1 MLDGMS
7 LDQIRTFIAAADT
20 GSFSA
25 AARQLGRAQ
34 SVVSQTLANLEGQ
47 IGVRLFDRVGRLPVL
62 TAEGK
67 ALLADA
73 RTVAGNIDLF
83 KARARGLAGGLE
95 PELTVFVN
103 ALFPTDVLT
112 RAVTDFREQFP
123 NTPLRIAVEGMG
135 AVIAPV
141 LERQCSF
148 GIRGPL
154 LLDQAELTS
163 EHLLGARYLMVAS
176 PDHPLARQRGS
187 IPGSVLSQHVQLVLT
202 DRSSLTQGKDLRVM
216 SPKTW
221 RLSDLG
227 AKHAFLRAGLGWGGM
242 PLHLVKG
249 DITNGTLV
257 PLRLAESDAA
267 TSISMSAIYRTDT
280 PPGPAGRWLIDRLKQ
295 PEEAGPPSEPVSS
308 RKKTFPRSSVRA
320 PAGLGA
326 KRKSTGK
333 PTHRLGRK

>member
-7 LDQIRTFIAAADT
+7 LDQLRTFIAAADS

-25 AARQLGRAQ
+25 AGRQLSRAQ

-47 IGVRLFDRVGRLPVL
+47 IGVRLFDRSGRYPVL

-73 RTVAGNIDLF
+73 RAIAGDIDLF

-103 ALFPTDVLT
+103 ALFPTGVLT
-112 RAVTDFREQFP
+112 GAVAAFREEFP

-135 AVIAPV
+135 AVIEPV
-141 LERQCSF
+141 LQRQCSF

-154 LLDQAELTS
+154 LLDQAELTA
-163 EHLLGARYLMVAS
+163 EYLLGARYLMVAS
-176 PDHPLARQRGS
+176 PDHPLAKHRGP
-187 IPGSVLSQHVQLVLT
+187 IPASVLAQHIQLVLT

-227 AKHAFLRAGLGWGGM
+227 AKHAFLRAALGWGGM
-242 PLHLVKG
+242 PHHLVE
-249 DITNGTLV
+249 DDLANGTLV
-257 PLRLAESDAA
+257 PLALAESDAP

-295 PEEAGPPSEPVSS
+295 STDAPSAPEHAS
-308 RKKTFPRSSVRA
+308 PR
-320 PAGLGA
+320 
-326 KRKSTGK
+326 
-333 PTHRLGRK
+333 

>member
-7 LDQIRTFIAAADT
+7 LDQLRTFIAAADT

-25 AARQLGRAQ
+25 AARQLNRAQ
-34 SVVSQTLANLEGQ
+34 SVVSQTLANLESQ
-47 IGVRLFDRVGRLPVL
+47 IGVRLFDRTGRYPVL
-62 TAEGK
+62 TPEGK

-95 PELTVFVN
+95 PELTVYVN
-103 ALFPTDVLT
+103 ILFPTTVLT
-112 RAVTDFREQFP
+112 SAVAAFREEFP

-135 AVIAPV
+135 AVIQPV

-154 LLDQAELTS
+154 LLEQAELTA
-163 EHLLGARYLMVAS
+163 EYLLGATYLMVAS
-176 PDHPLARQRGS
+176 PDHPLAKYRGP
-187 IPGSVLSQHVQLVLT
+187 IPGSVLAQHVQLVLT

-227 AKHAFLRAGLGWGGM
+227 AKHAFLRAALGWGGM
-242 PLHLVKG
+242 PLHTVETDLA
-249 DITNGTLV
+249 NGTLV
-257 PLRLAESDAA
+257 RLTLAESDSP
-267 TSISMSAIYRTDT
+267 TSIPMSAIYRTDT
-280 PPGPAGRWLIDRLKQ
+280 PPGPAGRWLIDRLKLSADGAQ
-295 PEEAGPPSEPVSS
+295 TMDQVSS
-308 RKKTFPRSSVRA
+308 RAPSRKPRTEARRLAKK
-320 PAGLGA
+320 AGG
-326 KRKSTGK
+326 
-333 PTHRLGRK
+333 GRRR

>member
-7 LDQIRTFIAAADT
+7 LDQLRTFIAAADT

-47 IGVRLFDRVGRLPVL
+47 IGVRLFDRSGRYPVL
-62 TAEGK
+62 TSEGK

-73 RTVAGNIDLF
+73 RQVAGNIDLF

-95 PELTVFVN
+95 PELTVYVN
-103 ALFPTDVLT
+103 ALFPTAVLT
-112 RAVTDFREQFP
+112 SAVTAFREEFP

-135 AVIAPV
+135 AVIQPV

-154 LLDQAELTS
+154 LLEQAELTA
-163 EHLLGARYLMVAS
+163 EYLLGARYLMVAS
-176 PDHPLARQRGS
+176 PGHPLARHRGP
-187 IPGSVLSQHVQLVLT
+187 IPGNALAEHVQLVLT

-242 PLHLVKG
+242 PLHLVEA
-249 DITNGTLV
+249 DLASGTLV
-257 PLRLAESDAA
+257 ALKLAESDAP

-295 PEEAGPPSEPVSS
+295 SAEAPVMVSPTRRSGTRSPPSQRAS
-308 RKKTFPRSSVRA
+308 KKT
-320 PAGLGA
+320 
-326 KRKSTGK
+326 RKARRDS
-333 PTHRLGRK
+333 

>member
-1 MLDGMS
+1 MLDGVS
-7 LDQIRTFIAAADT
+7 LDQLRTFIAAADA

-25 AARQLGRAQ
+25 AGRQLGRAQ
-34 SVVSQTLANLEGQ
+34 SVVSQTLANFEGQ
-47 IGVRLFDRVGRLPVL
+47 IGVRLFDRTGRYPVL

-73 RTVAGNIDLF
+73 RTVAGNIDLL

-103 ALFPTDVLT
+103 SLFPTDVLT
-112 RAVTDFREQFP
+112 AAVAAFREEFP

-135 AVIAPV
+135 AVIEPV

-154 LLDQAELTS
+154 LLDQPELSAEY
-163 EHLLGARYLMVAS
+163 LLGTRYLMVAS
-176 PDHPLARQRGS
+176 PQHPLARHRGP
-187 IPGSVLSQHVQLVLT
+187 IPGSALAQHVQLVLT

-242 PLHLVKG
+242 PLHMVESDLA
-249 DITNGTLV
+249 NGTLV
-257 PLRLAESDAA
+257 QLTLAESDSPA
-267 TSISMSAIYRTDT
+267 SISMSAIYRTDT
-280 PPGPAGRWLIDRLKQ
+280 PPGPAGRWLIGRLKQ
-295 PEEAGPPSEPVSS
+295 SADGTQTSDIVTPRAIS
-308 RKKTFPRSSVRA
+308 RKPAPRARPSAKKAVTPRRK
-320 PAGLGA
+320 PA
-326 KRKSTGK
+326 
-333 PTHRLGRK
+333 

>member
-7 LDQIRTFIAAADT
+7 LDQLRTFIAAADT

-25 AARQLGRAQ
+25 AARRLGRAQ

-47 IGVRLFDRVGRLPVL
+47 IGVRLFDRTGRYPVL
-62 TAEGK
+62 TADGK

-112 RAVTDFREQFP
+112 SAVAAFREQFP

-154 LLDQAELTS
+154 LLEQAELTA
-163 EHLLGARYLMVAS
+163 EYLLGARYLMVAS
-176 PDHPLARQRGS
+176 SDHPLTKYRGP
-187 IPGSVLSQHVQLVLT
+187 IPGNLLAQHVQLVLT

-242 PLHLVKG
+242 PLHLVEA
-249 DITNGTLV
+249 DLANGALV
-257 PLRLAESDAA
+257 PLTLAESDAA

-295 PEEAGPPSEPVSS
+295 VPDASQAPERVSS
-308 RKKTFPRSSVRA
+308 GKRTRVARKVVKASSGKARKLAKPRTR
-320 PAGLGA
+320 
-326 KRKSTGK
+326 
-333 PTHRLGRK
+333 